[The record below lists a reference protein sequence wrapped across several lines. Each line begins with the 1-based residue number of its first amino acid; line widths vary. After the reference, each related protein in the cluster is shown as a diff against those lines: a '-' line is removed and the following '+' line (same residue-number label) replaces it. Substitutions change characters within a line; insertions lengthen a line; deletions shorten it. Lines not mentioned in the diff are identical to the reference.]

1 MSASY
6 LADEPGNKQEN
17 QNAVMVPTMAK
28 EGVRHEGGEEGHLSV
43 RLSYFHF
50 PQLHLN
56 GLETKSEVSCLN
68 KENQQHWHRGCMSLE
83 LSYLGVSLGLCKLD
97 LKVKQLSRWLLNLFC
112 ICILLTDQLPV
123 GLLMHKTNLLQ
134 HQDNRTAGL
143 QNYPSIHLPEVSQ

>member
-1 MSASY
+1 MYYNQVILKSSTRIQTCHVSASY

-68 KENQQHWHRGCMSLE
+68 KENQQHWHRGCMSPW
-83 LSYLGVSLGLCKLD
+83 SSLTL
-97 LKVKQLSRWLLNLFC
+97 
-112 ICILLTDQLPV
+112 
-123 GLLMHKTNLLQ
+123 
-134 HQDNRTAGL
+134 A
-143 QNYPSIHLPEVSQ
+143 